1 MNIPVASLMKEAAQN
16 DQIVE
21 SFEEKEDELT
31 GLPWGRVVAKV
42 WMKQGSM
49 IQGYEPIW
57 ERAAESYQVNCST
70 CHTQP
75 APAHFTANAWPGMF
89 NGMSAFVNLDID
101 SEAWYL
107 STTETFI

>member
-1 MNIPVASLMKEAAQN
+1 
-16 DQIVE
+16 
-21 SFEEKEDELT
+21 
-31 GLPWGRVVAKV
+31 
-42 WMKQGSM
+42 M

-89 NGMSAFVNLDID
+89 NGMSAFVNLDTD
-101 SEAWYL
+101 SEALVLKYL
-107 STTETFI
+107 QKHSSDFSDEHH